1 MIPFSQSMESHALF
15 VWEKFI
21 KTSKFKKLL
30 IVAHSAG
37 GSCLS
42 AIQRKHGK
50 IGFPNII

>member
-1 MIPFSQSMESHALF
+1 MESHALF
-15 VWEKFI
+15 VWDKFI

-42 AIQRKHGK
+42 GIQKKFGM
-50 IGFPNII
+50 IILPLI